1 MQQLRRSRGSSA
13 AKPIAAW
20 LSGLERSNALASHAE
35 MLLRLQAI
43 YARCVPPGMA
53 NASELANVRDGV
65 AVVIAHSGAVA
76 HRLRM
81 LAPSLVLALRK
92 GGAAVS
98 ELKVVAQAIEMH
110 ESTVSRVTSNKF
122 MATPRGMFELKYFF
136 SAAIQSTDGGEAHS
150 AESVRH
156 RIRAL
161 IDAETADEVLSDDRI
176 VEILQE
182 AGVEIARRTV
192 AKYREAMRIPSSVER
207 RRLMVR

>member
-13 AKPIAAW
+13 ARPIAAW

-53 NASELANVRDGV
+53 SASELANVRDGV

-98 ELKVVAQAIEMH
+98 ELKVVAQAPPPAP
-110 ESTVSRVTSNKF
+110 V
-122 MATPRGMFELKYFF
+122 PREKHALPSQAALDSVQALAAALEPSPLR
-136 SAAIQSTDGGEAHS
+136 SA
-150 AESVRH
+150 
-156 RIRAL
+156 L
-161 IDAETADEVLSDDRI
+161 
-176 VEILQE
+176 
-182 AGVEIARRTV
+182 
-192 AKYREAMRIPSSVER
+192 EAMAARQKRDLRSR
-207 RRLMVR
+207 G